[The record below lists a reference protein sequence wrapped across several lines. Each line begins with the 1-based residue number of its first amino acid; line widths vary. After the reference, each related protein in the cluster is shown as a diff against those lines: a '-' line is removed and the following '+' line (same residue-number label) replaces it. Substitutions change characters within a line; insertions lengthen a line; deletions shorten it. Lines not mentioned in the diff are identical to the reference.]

1 MPMPRD
7 ARKQHRRRIAE
18 PVPLSPPQCLELR
31 AAVRVA
37 SARRMARQATSLSL
51 GVSSRDAVRTH
62 AATP

>member
-37 SARRMARQATSLSL
+37 SARRMARQVTSLSL

-62 AATP
+62 ATP